1 MEENYSEKIE
11 EILKEAKKELDSL
24 LNKYNEGIKPIITGE
39 GIEKVYSLNKFEKMS
54 KENFEKYQKF
64 LPSKISSFCVA
75 ENALKKSSEDY
86 INILKESIETQERS
100 IESQEEI
107 IALMEK
113 SIHFSEEHEDLDL
126 GSPEK
131 EKESLEEEKESLE
144 ENKESLHSDY
154 ERLFKAYDDLDR
166 CERMLSCAETF
177 DFSKFEYISIVN
189 FPKKCDEWLKA
200 FEEDLNFKK
209 ETECKELLTK
219 DADNFVRE
227 AIEPLEDEFAKIY
240 VVGDLYCRF
249 WSDKCYVATAV
260 YGSYD
265 CPQVWTLRRY
275 RDNELA
281 KTWFGRAFIHTY
293 YAISPT
299 IIRYFGDT
307 KWFKNMWRVKL
318 DRMVKDLQARG
329 FEDTPYNDREW

>member
-1 MEENYSEKIE
+1 M
-11 EILKEAKKELDSL
+11 A
-24 LNKYNEGIKPIITGE
+24 
-39 GIEKVYSLNKFEKMS
+39 
-54 KENFEKYQKF
+54 
-64 LPSKISSFCVA
+64 
-75 ENALKKSSEDY
+75 
-86 INILKESIETQERS
+86 
-100 IESQEEI
+100 
-107 IALMEK
+107 
-113 SIHFSEEHEDLDL
+113 
-126 GSPEK
+126 
-131 EKESLEEEKESLE
+131 
-144 ENKESLHSDY
+144 
-154 ERLFKAYDDLDR
+154 
-166 CERMLSCAETF
+166 CAEAF
-177 DFSKFEYISIVN
+177 DFSKFEYSSIVN

-219 DADNFVRE
+219 DADDFVRE
-227 AIEPLEDEFAKIY
+227 AIEPLKDELTKLD
-240 VVGDLYCRF
+240 VVCDAYCRF

-265 CPQVWTLRRY
+265 CPQVWTLRRF

-299 IIRYFGDT
+299 IVRYFGDT
-307 KWFKNMWRVKL
+307 KWFKNMWRIKL

>member
-1 MEENYSEKIE
+1 MEENYSEKID

-24 LNKYNEGIKPIITGE
+24 LNRYNEKAKPVITGE
-39 GIEKVYSLNKFEKMS
+39 GIEKVYSLKKFEKMS
-54 KENFEKYQKF
+54 KENFEKHQKA
-64 LPSKISSFCVA
+64 LPAKLSSICVA
-75 ENALKKSSEDY
+75 ENSMKKLYEDNVKMY
-86 INILKESIETQERS
+86 KESVETQEE
-100 IESQEEI
+100 IVALQEE
-107 IALMEK
+107 
-113 SIHFSEEHEDLDL
+113 SVHFSEEHEDLDL
-126 GSPEK
+126 GSPEE
-131 EKESLEEEKESLE
+131 EKERLEEEKERL
-144 ENKESLHSDY
+144 NRDY
-154 ERLFKAYDDLDR
+154 EKLLEAYDDLDR
-166 CERMLSCAETF
+166 CERMLSCAESF
-177 DFSKFEYISIVN
+177 DFSKFEYSSIVN

-219 DADNFVRE
+219 DADDFVRE
-227 AIEPLEDEFAKIY
+227 AIEPLKDELTKLD
-240 VVGDLYCRF
+240 VVCDAYCRF

-299 IIRYFGDT
+299 IVRYFGDT
-307 KWFKNMWRVKL
+307 KWFKNMWRIKL

>member
-1 MEENYSEKIE
+1 MEENYSEKID
-11 EILKEAKKELDSL
+11 EILKEAKEELDSL
-24 LNKYNEGIKPIITGE
+24 LNRYNEEVKPVITGE
-39 GIEKVYSLNKFEKMS
+39 GKYVSSLKKFEKMS
-54 KENFEKYQKF
+54 KENFEKHQKA
-64 LPSKISSFCVA
+64 LPAKLSSIWVA
-75 ENALKKSSEDY
+75 ENHMKETYEDSVKT
-86 INILKESIETQERS
+86 LKEIVEATEEG
-100 IESQEEI
+100 IALQEE
-107 IALMEK
+107 
-113 SIHFSEEHEDLDL
+113 SIHLHEEHEEL
-126 GSPEK
+126 GSPE
-131 EKESLEEEKESLE
+131 EDKESLEKD
-144 ENKESLHSDY
+144 K
-154 ERLFKAYDDLDR
+154 ERLNRYYEELLEKYHELEWT
-166 CERMLSCAETF
+166 ERKMACAEAF
-177 DFSKFEYISIVN
+177 DFSKFEYSSIVN

-219 DADNFVRE
+219 DADDFVRE
-227 AIEPLEDEFAKIY
+227 AIEPLKDELTKLD
-240 VVGDLYCRF
+240 VVCDAYYRF

-299 IIRYFGDT
+299 IVRYFGDT
-307 KWFKNMWRVKL
+307 KWFKNMWRGKL